1 MIVGVG
7 IDLVDIARVQRLIDG
22 KGQRALDRL
31 FTADEVADATSRA
44 RPALH
49 LQVHLIQHADAASPY
64 GMAEALEAAVELARR
79 APFGIVY
86 PVEHIPYRL
95 AFPAMHLA
103 ARIAAKE
110 AAFKALSGSDE
121 ARRIGWREV
130 EVIAQSG
137 GAPRLELHGR
147 AQLRARELGVGR
159 AHLSLSH
166 TDTTAGAV
174 VVLDRGGD

>member
-31 FTADEVADATSRA
+31 FTADEVAYASSRA
-44 RPALH
+44 R
-49 LQVHLIQHADAASPY
+49 
-64 GMAEALEAAVELARR
+64 
-79 APFGIVY
+79 
-86 PVEHIPYRL
+86 
-95 AFPAMHLA
+95 PAMHLA

>member
-31 FTADEVADATSRA
+31 FTADEVAYATSRA
-44 RPALH
+44 
-49 LQVHLIQHADAASPY
+49 S
-64 GMAEALEAAVELARR
+64 
-79 APFGIVY
+79 
-86 PVEHIPYRL
+86 
-95 AFPAMHLA
+95 PAMHLA